1 MKGEIVNVDFVNA
14 FSQGEFVVTT
24 ISDFF
29 KKESQY
35 NVQPYSPHRLT
46 FFAIVFFTGGKGTHS
61 IDFTKFEY
69 EGASLFFICKG
80 QLHAFEKNEAAQG
93 YVVYFTEDF
102 INKNIKGLSDKLY
115 YKMFNYALNSPQLP
129 ISELDNA
136 RKDANSLFDIMYH
149 EYSRPEDIC
158 QEDIIRGL
166 LGVLL
171 SFVEREQTKSNMFL
185 TDHQGH
191 ALFLKLQKMID
202 EKIFESRTSNFYCEN
217 LNVSYRKLNS
227 VCKEFTGMTVRQF
240 IDERLVLE
248 IKRYL
253 AHCDF
258 SIKEICYKTGFDEP
272 TNMTK
277 FFKCHTGMSPKEFRL
292 NVSHDDR

>member
-1 MKGEIVNVDFVNA
+1 MKGEIVNVDFVNS

-29 KKESQY
+29 EKESLY
-35 NVQPYSPHRLT
+35 NVQPYIPHRLT
-46 FFAIVFFTGGKGTHS
+46 FFAIVFFTAGKGSHS
-61 IDFTKFEY
+61 IDFTDFEY
-69 EGASLFFICKG
+69 DGASLFFICKG

-93 YVVYFTEDF
+93 YVVYFTEEF

-136 RKDANSLFDIMYH
+136 RKDATSLFDIMYH
-149 EYSRPEDIC
+149 EYSRPDDIC
-158 QEDIIRGL
+158 QEEIIRGL

-171 SFVEREQTKSNMFL
+171 SFVERIQTKNNMFL

-202 EKIFESRTSNFYCEN
+202 EKLFESRTSHFYCEN
-217 LNVSYRKLNS
+217 LNVSYRKLNT

-292 NVSHDDR
+292 TVSHKHS

>member
-1 MKGEIVNVDFVNA
+1 MKGEIVNVDFVNS
-14 FSQGEFVVTT
+14 FSHGEFVVTT

-29 KKESQY
+29 ENESLY
-35 NVQPYSPHRLT
+35 NVQPYIPHRLT
-46 FFAIVFFTGGKGTHS
+46 FFAIVFFTGGKGSHS
-61 IDFTKFEY
+61 IDFTDFKY

-93 YVVYFTEDF
+93 YVVYFTEEF

-136 RKDANSLFDIMYH
+136 RKDATSLFDIMYH
-149 EYSRPEDIC
+149 EYSRPDDIC
-158 QEDIIRGL
+158 QEEIIRGL

-171 SFVEREQTKSNMFL
+171 SFVERIQTKNNMFL

-202 EKIFESRTSNFYCEN
+202 EKLFESRTSHFYCEN
-217 LNVSYRKLNS
+217 LNVSYRKLNA
-227 VCKEFTGMTVRQF
+227 VCKEFTDMTVRQF

-292 NVSHDDR
+292 TVSHKHS